1 LDVKHPSIADSS
13 DVWGWELA
21 KTLSSLRYMKIERIR
36 AKKSSV
42 KLTAKVRNNMVA
54 DS

>member
-21 KTLSSLRYMKIERIR
+21 KTLFILEVYEDR
-36 AKKSSV
+36 ADQSEEKQSE
-42 KLTAKVRNNMVA
+42 A
-54 DS
+54 DSQSYK